1 MAKHYTISFSDDIS
15 PENPEAFQ
23 KFQIAIL
30 AIRSAMLQS
39 KDNFTPEVKN
49 LFNRA
54 LSSLRVAGTDIQL
67 ISDSLNH
74 EEDEEVAL

>member
-15 PENPEAFQ
+15 PENHEAFQ

-54 LSSLRVAGTDIQL
+54 LSSLRIAGTDIQL